1 MADGVMAIGMVME
14 KRLPRIVLKALEGG
28 EAKFGKLIL
37 GLGTLLFL
45 MFAVIFVMTPEP
57 WQDKLPAAL
66 GIVGGYAVYVA
77 YAIWIMR
84 KPYRVHR
91 MPLAKVLRERPED
104 VLSVHEIA
112 IRPSATGQGIVTT
125 RMAFDGER
133 EFAPRPQRTVRVLG
147 MIKVIERSQI
157 FVKVKGKWLRKK
169 MVVPF
174 DVAPELLSWLFA
186 TMAAANPDCKWG
198 EKTVGTFTA

>member
-1 MADGVMAIGMVME
+1 MNNGMVME

-28 EAKFGKLIL
+28 ESKFGKLIL
-37 GLGTLLFL
+37 ILGTLLFL

-57 WQDKLPAAL
+57 WSEKIPAGL
-66 GIVGGYAVYVA
+66 GILGGYAVYVA
-77 YAIWIMR
+77 YGIWILR

-91 MPLAKVLRERPED
+91 MALAKVLRDRPQD
-104 VLSVHEIA
+104 VVSVHEIA

-133 EFAPRPQRTVRVLG
+133 EFAPRPQRSVRVLG

-186 TMAAANPDCKWG
+186 TMAAANPECKWG
-198 EKTVGTFTA
+198 DKTIGTFTG